1 MKLTT
6 SLTGVAL
13 GCAALLVG
21 MSAAIAGDV
30 AGTYTRPNG
39 KTATVS
45 MCEAGG
51 LHAVAANGTVMFKCA
66 KKFGN
71 VWKDGGM
78 KHPEFPGTFN
88 GTITPTAT
96 GLDVQGCFG
105 IVCPSESWTKE
116 K

>member
-13 GCAALLVG
+13 ACATLLIGTSAAL
-21 MSAAIAGDV
+21 AAGDV
-30 AGTYTRPNG
+30 AGSYVRPNG

-45 MCEAGG
+45 MCGGGG

-66 KKFGN
+66 HKAGG
-71 VWKDGGM
+71 VWKDDSM
-78 KHPEFPGTFN
+78 KHPEFPGTFT
-88 GTITPTAT
+88 GTITPTAS
-96 GLDVQGCFG
+96 GLSVQGCFG
-105 IVCPSESWTKE
+105 FICPSEAWTK

>member
-21 MSAAIAGDV
+21 MSAAFAGDV

-45 MCEAGG
+45 MCEDGG

-66 KKFGN
+66 KKVGN
-71 VWKDGGM
+71 VWKDDGM
-78 KHPEFPGTFN
+78 KHPEFPGTFK

-96 GLDVQGCFG
+96 GLNVEGCFG
-105 IVCPSESWTKE
+105 FVCPSESWTNK